1 MAEGQAA
8 EQNNMWVIAS
18 SKALKIEPFKVPGDR
33 LKVGRAWE
41 EWPEDFKDEI
51 KYFEIPE
58 LSDKVGAPRIYVW
71 RTSNENA
78 GTQSTSL
85 TTY

>member
-18 SKALKIEPFKVPGDR
+18 SKAPRRAFKVPGDR

-41 EWPEDFKDEI
+41 EWTEDFEDEI

-71 RTSNENA
+71 RTSNENV